1 MPATDGHRVA
11 VLALP
16 GVLALDLG
24 IPVQAFGNDPRYQ
37 VTVCADP
44 ADGPVRSGGFTVTA
58 GAGLEALAEAD
69 TVIIPGYADCAAAPP
84 SPAAVSAISAAHARG
99 ARMVSICSG
108 AFALAAA
115 GLLDGRPATTHWQVA
130 GLLQR
135 RYPRVKVL
143 PDRLFVDDG
152 DILTSAGVT
161 AGVDLCL
168 HIVRGDHGAAAAN
181 DLARALVAPPRR
193 DGGQAQFVA
202 RCLPSANG
210 DDLAA
215 VREWMLAHLDH
226 RQTLGDLAH
235 RAHLSRR
242 TFIRHF
248 QRETGAAPMSWLTS
262 ARVDWA
268 RELLE
273 TTDIPVER
281 IGQLTGLGSPAALR
295 ATFHRHLG
303 TSPRKYRALFTHRPA
318 VSPAV
323 EPDEAPGQRVPMTRG
338 ARPVS
343 KIQSATSR

>member
-1 MPATDGHRVA
+1 MPTIGRHQVA

-37 VTVCADP
+37 VTVCADT
-44 ADGPVRSGGFTVTA
+44 AAGPVRSGGFTVTA
-58 GAGLEALAEAD
+58 AHGLEALAEAD
-69 TVIIPGYADCAAAPP
+69 TVVIPGYADCVAAPP
-84 SPAAVSAISAAHARG
+84 SAAVLSAVRTAHARG
-99 ARMVSICSG
+99 ARTVSICSG

-115 GLLDGRPATTHWQVA
+115 GLLDGRPVTTHWQVA
-130 GLLQR
+130 GLLQHH
-135 RYPRVKVL
+135 YPRVKVL

-168 HIVRGDHGAAAAN
+168 HIIRGDHGAAAAN
-181 DLARALVAPPRR
+181 DRARALVAPPRR

-202 RCLPSANG
+202 RCLPPANG
-210 DDLAA
+210 DDLAD
-215 VREWMLAHLDH
+215 VRAWMLAHLDR
-226 RQTLGDLAH
+226 RQTLDDLAH
-235 RAHLSRR
+235 RAHMSRR

-248 QRETGAAPMSWLTS
+248 QRETGVSPITWLTS

-273 TTDIPVER
+273 TTDVAVER
-281 IGQLTGLGSPAALR
+281 IGQIAGLGSPAALR

-303 TSPRKYRALFTHRPA
+303 TSPQKYRALFTHHPA
-318 VSPAV
+318 PARAA
-323 EPDEAPGQRVPMTRG
+323 EPA
-338 ARPVS
+338 
-343 KIQSATSR
+343 

>member
-1 MPATDGHRVA
+1 MPTTDQHRVA

-44 ADGPVRSGGFTVTA
+44 TAGPVRSGGFTVTA
-58 GAGLEALAEAD
+58 DAGLEVLAEAD
-69 TVIIPGYADCAAAPP
+69 TVVIPGYADCVAGPP
-84 SPAAVSAISAAHARG
+84 PTAVSAIQAAHARG
-99 ARMVSICSG
+99 ARTVSICSG
-108 AFALAAA
+108 AFALAEA

-168 HIVRGDHGAAAAN
+168 HIIRGDHGAAAAN
-181 DLARALVAPPRR
+181 DRARALVAAPRR
-193 DGGQAQFVA
+193 EGGQAQFVA
-202 RCLPSANG
+202 KCLPPASG

-215 VREWMLAHLDH
+215 VRAWMLAHLDH
-226 RQTLGDLAH
+226 RQTLDDLAH
-235 RAHLSRR
+235 RAHMSRR

-248 QRETGAAPMSWLTS
+248 QQETGASPMAWLTS

-273 TTDIPVER
+273 TTDVPVER
-281 IGQLTGLGSPAALR
+281 IGEITGLGSPAALR

-303 TSPRKYRALFTHRPA
+303 TSPQKYRALFTHDPA
-318 VSPAV
+318 AAQVAEPA
-323 EPDEAPGQRVPMTRG
+323 
-338 ARPVS
+338 
-343 KIQSATSR
+343 